1 LLERYFMRRF
11 YISSE
16 RLIEPRPYIEG
27 ADARHL
33 RVVLRSQPGDRI
45 TVLDGKGNAYQARIV
60 AQEHDKIYLD
70 LEMSLPENPDSAPEI
85 ILAQGY
91 LKDKKMDGLVRQLTE
106 LGVARWIP
114 FLAGRSVPV
123 PDQKRLLGRYER
135 WQKISIEAV
144 KQCGRRRPM
153 AIAPVVPFETAL
165 DQAQECDLR
174 LIFWEKKSGS
184 QSRQP
189 ARMHPAA
196 KVFVMVGPEGGFEP
210 GEVDLAR
217 RAGFSV
223 LGLGPRI
230 LRAETATLA
239 AAVLIQ
245 YLFGDMSQNFLDNP
259 QAV

>member
-1 LLERYFMRRF
+1 MRRF
-11 YISSE
+11 YISPEQLNE
-16 RLIEPRPYIEG
+16 RRPYIEG

-33 RVVLRSQPGDRI
+33 RLVLRSQPGDRI

-60 AQEHDKIYLD
+60 ALEREKVYLD
-70 LEMSLPENPDSAPEI
+70 LEKYLPENPDRVPEI

-114 FLAGRSVPV
+114 FLAERSVPV
-123 PDQKRLLGRYER
+123 PDQNRMVGRYER
-135 WQKISIEAV
+135 WQKLSIEAV

-153 AIAPVVPFETAL
+153 AIDPVVPFETAL
-165 DQAQECDLR
+165 DQARDCDTR
-174 LIFWEKKSGS
+174 LIFWEKQSKSETRPS
-184 QSRQP
+184 TSVST
-189 ARMHPAA
+189 AA

-210 GEVDLAR
+210 DEVELAR
-217 RAGFSV
+217 QAGFLV
-223 LGLGPRI
+223 LSMGPRI
-230 LRAETATLA
+230 LRAETAALA
-239 AAVLIQ
+239 AAVLTQ

>member
-1 LLERYFMRRF
+1 MRSF
-11 YISSE
+11 FISPE
-16 RLIEPRPYIEG
+16 QLAQPNPFIEG
-27 ADARHL
+27 VDAHHL

-45 TVLDGKGNAYQARIV
+45 TVLDGRGNAYQARIIAIEREKV
-60 AQEHDKIYLD
+60 FVD
-70 LEMSLPENPDSAPEI
+70 LEMTIPENPAPPTEI

-114 FLAGRSVPV
+114 FLAARSVPA

-153 AIAPVVPFETAL
+153 VIDPVLPFDTAL
-165 DQAQECDLR
+165 EQARNCGTKV
-174 LIFWEKKSGS
+174 IFWEKEPES
-184 QSRQP
+184 QIPVPVRSHLP
-189 ARMHPAA
+189 A

-210 GEVDLAR
+210 DEVEFAR
-217 RAGFSV
+217 QAGFSAV
-223 LGLGPRI
+223 GLGPRI
-230 LRAETATLA
+230 LRAETAALA
-239 AAVLIQ
+239 ATVLVQ
-245 YLFGDMSQNFLDNP
+245 YVFGDMSQNFLDNP